1 MEEDFGAQYTRANM
15 HQFSRLKLSNPLYY
29 AGNRRLEILSVK
41 CLTHKVV
48 GVYLC

>member
-1 MEEDFGAQYTRANM
+1 MYQIA
-15 HQFSRLKLSNPLYY
+15 RLKFSNPLYY
-29 AGNRRLEILSVK
+29 AGNRQLEILSVK